1 MIFINSAIRQMGENP
16 LIINYKAKQFFKGPK
31 LGREDFDRFFTIF
44 AESGNVPRFNIQ
56 EKNNMILAICYFD
69 IDYNQNAL
77 NYYNLNF
84 KEDIYEKV
92 KGGQQKVILYYLFNL
107 IEFEIKTRTRSSQEL
122 KIFYNSLNKLSQ
134 IQKTIEEY
142 LLMNYYLGV
151 IKYLLK
157 EYDNAL
163 MATMN
168 ITVDIEE
175 QIQKNQLSS
184 SDLIKYIEI
193 RNILLRIKIYQGL
206 NQKDSKTE
214 IISNIESLFELCK
227 GEKEDIAISLGI
239 QLNEYQNSGFECT
252 NCIKT
257 LLELNNILHKE
268 MLYGRS
274 HTNIINEFIYISALL
289 GYYYS
294 LIEDFEQVKRFSNK
308 IDKNIAFL
316 REFAQM
322 DNKNSTKDLPEFE
335 FINILLKGLSK
346 SYKNN
351 YLSEGQNEH
360 LINYQKLLGDK
371 IKGMDNIILNLYILT
386 NGKDNNIKEL
396 YKTKDNYYYSLLSK
410 QKMLDWTNI
419 LTCYLFLYNHLSDL
433 SQSALNA
440 KSKSFNKEIRN
451 YSKAIIDYTNSSI
464 SKNAS
469 LRNIFQLAYFKDI
482 FNRIYFSFIYSF
494 YCLGDY
500 EGAIKEFNNYNDLV
514 KIQFELNT
522 NHKSFVDI
530 LKIKGDC
537 YFKLNQFADAIQI
550 YKSIIPL
557 NSDNGLIKFNL
568 ALCYIF
574 MNDKKN
580 AIEQLNNAMNYYT
593 ERKKDKQI
601 STIKS
606 ILKTL
611 N

>member
-1 MIFINSAIRQMGENP
+1 ME
-16 LIINYKAKQFFKGPK
+16 
-31 LGREDFDRFFTIF
+31 
-44 AESGNVPRFNIQ
+44 
-56 EKNNMILAICYFD
+56 
-69 IDYNQNAL
+69 
-77 NYYNLNF
+77 
-84 KEDIYEKV
+84 
-92 KGGQQKVILYYLFNL
+92 
-107 IEFEIKTRTRSSQEL
+107 
-122 KIFYNSLNKLSQ
+122 
-134 IQKTIEEY
+134 
-142 LLMNYYLGV
+142 MN
-151 IKYLLK
+151 
-157 EYDNAL
+157 
-163 MATMN
+163 
-168 ITVDIEE
+168 
-175 QIQKNQLSS
+175 
-184 SDLIKYIEI
+184 
-193 RNILLRIKIYQGL
+193 
-206 NQKDSKTE
+206 
-214 IISNIESLFELCK
+214 
-227 GEKEDIAISLGI
+227 
-239 QLNEYQNSGFECT
+239 
-252 NCIKT
+252 
-257 LLELNNILHKE
+257 
-268 MLYGRS
+268 
-274 HTNIINEFIYISALL
+274 
-289 GYYYS
+289 
-294 LIEDFEQVKRFSNK
+294 
-308 IDKNIAFL
+308 
-316 REFAQM
+316 
-322 DNKNSTKDLPEFE
+322 
-335 FINILLKGLSK
+335 
-346 SYKNN
+346 
-351 YLSEGQNEH
+351 
-360 LINYQKLLGDK
+360 
-371 IKGMDNIILNLYILT
+371 
-386 NGKDNNIKEL
+386 
-396 YKTKDNYYYSLLSK
+396 SLLSK

-419 LTCYLFLYNHLSDL
+419 LTCNLFLYNHLSDL

>member
-16 LIINYKAKQFFKGPK
+16 LIIKYKSKQFFKGSD
-31 LGREDFDRFFTIF
+31 LGKEDFDRFFTIF
-44 AESGNVPRFNIQ
+44 AESGNIPRFNVQ
-56 EKNNMILAICYFD
+56 SKNNMILAICYFD

-92 KGGQQKVILYYLFNL
+92 KGGEQKVILYYLFNL
-107 IEFEIKTRTRSSQEL
+107 IEFEIKKRSRSTQEL
-122 KIFYNSLNKLSQ
+122 KLFYNTLNKLSS

-142 LLMNYYLGV
+142 LLMSYYLGV

-157 EYDNAL
+157 EYEGAL
-163 MATMN
+163 MSTMN

-175 QIQKNQLSS
+175 QIQKHQLNS

-193 RNILLRIKIYQGL
+193 RNILLRIKSYEGL
-206 NQKDSKTE
+206 NQKENKTE

-227 GEKEDIAISLGI
+227 GEKEDFAITLGI
-239 QLNEYQNSGFECT
+239 QLNEYQNSVFECK

-316 REFAQM
+316 REFHQT
-322 DNKNSTKDLPEFE
+322 DPKNSTKDLPEFE

-346 SYKNN
+346 SLNN
-351 YLSEGQNEH
+351 NILSDGQNEH
-360 LINYQKLLGDK
+360 LVNYQRILGDN
-371 IKGMDNIILNLYILT
+371 IKSKDDIILNLYILT
-386 NGKDNNIKEL
+386 NGNDKNISDL
-396 YKTKDNYYYSLLSK
+396 YKTKDNYYFSLISK
-410 QKMLDWTNI
+410 NKMLEFNNI
-419 LTCYLFLYNHLSDL
+419 LNCYLFLYNHLSL
-433 SQSALNA
+433 LTKKALNS
-440 KSKSFNKEIRN
+440 KSKNDNEEIKN
-451 YSKAIIDYTNSSI
+451 YSKIIIDYTNSSI
-464 SKNAS
+464 STNVN
-469 LRNIFQLAYFKDI
+469 LRNIFQLEYFKDI
-482 FNRIYFSFIYSF
+482 YNRIYFSYICSF
-494 YCLGDY
+494 YYLGDY
-500 EGAIKEFNNYNDLV
+500 SGTIREFNNYNDLI

-522 NHKSFVDI
+522 NHKSYVDI

-537 YFKLNQFADAIQI
+537 YFKSKQFFDAIQI

-557 NSDNGLIKFNL
+557 HNDNGLIKFNL
-568 ALCYIF
+568 GLCYIF
-574 MNDKKN
+574 NNDKKN
-580 AIEQLNNAMNYYT
+580 AIDQLTNALNYFT
-593 ERKKDKQI
+593 ERKVNKKI

-606 ILKTL
+606 ILKSI

>member
-227 GEKEDIAISLGI
+227 GEKEDIAII
-239 QLNEYQNSGFECT
+239 
-252 NCIKT
+252 
-257 LLELNNILHKE
+257 
-268 MLYGRS
+268 
-274 HTNIINEFIYISALL
+274 
-289 GYYYS
+289 
-294 LIEDFEQVKRFSNK
+294 
-308 IDKNIAFL
+308 
-316 REFAQM
+316 
-322 DNKNSTKDLPEFE
+322 
-335 FINILLKGLSK
+335 
-346 SYKNN
+346 
-351 YLSEGQNEH
+351 
-360 LINYQKLLGDK
+360 
-371 IKGMDNIILNLYILT
+371 
-386 NGKDNNIKEL
+386 
-396 YKTKDNYYYSLLSK
+396 
-410 QKMLDWTNI
+410 
-419 LTCYLFLYNHLSDL
+419 
-433 SQSALNA
+433 
-440 KSKSFNKEIRN
+440 
-451 YSKAIIDYTNSSI
+451 
-464 SKNAS
+464 
-469 LRNIFQLAYFKDI
+469 
-482 FNRIYFSFIYSF
+482 
-494 YCLGDY
+494 
-500 EGAIKEFNNYNDLV
+500 
-514 KIQFELNT
+514 
-522 NHKSFVDI
+522 
-530 LKIKGDC
+530 
-537 YFKLNQFADAIQI
+537 
-550 YKSIIPL
+550 
-557 NSDNGLIKFNL
+557 
-568 ALCYIF
+568 
-574 MNDKKN
+574 
-580 AIEQLNNAMNYYT
+580 
-593 ERKKDKQI
+593 
-601 STIKS
+601 
-606 ILKTL
+606 
-611 N
+611 